1 MIKVSLASAA
11 MLRLLKIY
19 LLPGAV
25 LQSVNIGGGYG
36 TGRELVEF
44 FTRFGMGNGFAGMLL
59 ATACMSIIFALTLT
73 VAQRF
78 SVYDYRSFFKLLLG
92 RGWFLFE
99 ILGVILF
106 VVVLAVIGA
115 AAGRIM
121 HEELGLPPLTGGA
134 IMLGCVVALNFF
146 GRDWVTRVLAS
157 WSVLLYAV
165 FIAYFIAVVNL
176 DHLAGI
182 GENFSFSWSSDWMV
196 GGFQYAFYNVA
207 GIPIILYAARA
218 IENRNQAV
226 SAGLLGGLIAMF
238 PAMLFHLS
246 FAGFYPGILD
256 EQLPVYSVFATL
268 AMPVLQGFYLLVLF
282 GTFIET
288 GAGNIQGFIERL
300 DVWWRERHGVALNRG
315 HHAAVATT
323 ALLLSGALSSVG
335 IVDLIAEGYGT
346 LAWGYL
352 FVYLLPLFTI
362 GLWRLR

>member
-1 MIKVSLASAA
+1 

-44 FTRFGMGNGFAGMLL
+44 FTRFGMGNGFAGMWL
-59 ATACMSIIFALTLT
+59 ATVAMSIVFAATLA

-115 AAGRIM
+115 AAGRIIQ
-121 HEELGLPPLTGGA
+121 EEFGLPSFIGGV
-134 IMLGCVVALNFF
+134 IMLVCVVALNFF

-176 DHLAGI
+176 DQIAEI
-182 GENFSFSWSSDWMV
+182 GGKFQLSWSADWIQ

-218 IENRNQAV
+218 IESHGQAI
-226 SAGLLGGLIAMF
+226 SAGLIGGLVAMF

-246 FAGFYPGILD
+246 FAGAYPGILD
-256 EQLPVYSVFATL
+256 QELPVYAMFADI
-268 AMPVLQGFYLLVLF
+268 AMPVLQGLYLLVLF

-300 DVWWRERHGVALNRG
+300 DVWWRERHGAALGRR
-315 HHAAVATT
+315 HHAAVAAT

-335 IVDLIAEGYGT
+335 IVDLIASGYGT

-352 FVYLLPLFTI
+352 FVYLLPLFSI
-362 GLWRLR
+362 GLWRLRKRPMPVPVAT